1 MRRAS
6 LSVWLVAALCGGVF
20 GGVSP
25 AWADVTLPAVIGDH
39 MVLQQQSQATIWG
52 WASPGE
58 SVKVSATWTDQTTT
72 TRADARGR
80 WQVHIDTPAASVQPH
95 TLNIAG
101 NNTISLSDILIGE
114 VWLCSGQSNMEWL
127 LGGVDS
133 DEARA
138 AIAAGDQPH
147 IRLFNVP
154 NTLSLHP
161 RLDCEGA
168 WVASTPE
175 TAARFSAVGYFFGS
189 ALHDALAV
197 PIGLISA
204 DWGGTRAEAWMSADA
219 LDQFPE
225 LTEQVAFVRAATAGP
240 NERAAMEREARVH
253 WWDRLDQGAGGVG
266 TNWHSRVGG
275 DWKSMELPALLGPDG
290 LDQFDGVVYFRR
302 QVDLPDDWAG
312 QPVTLSL
319 GPIDDYDDVWV
330 NGTLVGSTH
339 EDGQWNV
346 PRVYRVPG
354 EVVRGGANIVAIRM
368 VDQSGPGGVFGQ
380 AEHMFMQQG
389 DAKVW
394 LAGAWEYRRGR
405 AFAQLPPRGGLSV
418 HANTATALYNG
429 MIRPIQPFAI
439 RGAIWYQ
446 GESNVGTAALYRR
459 VFPGLIQNWR
469 DGWECE
475 FSFYFVQIAP
485 FNYGNDVLPPL
496 LREAQ
501 GYALQLP
508 KTGMVVTT
516 DVGNPADIH
525 PMRKYEVGQRLAA
538 LALAND
544 YGRVDVVHSGPTYQS
559 MQVDGSNVRIKFAH
573 AEGGLVVR
581 GDAPTHLVV
590 AGADRT
596 FVPAQARVEGDE
608 LVVWAE
614 GVSEPVAVRFA
625 WSSAPEPN
633 LFNAAGW
640 PACPFRTDD
649 WE

>member
-1 MRRAS
+1 MRRVS
-6 LSVWLVAALCGGVF
+6 LSVCLAAAGA
-20 GGVSP
+20 SW
-25 AWADVTLPAVIGDH
+25 AWGDVTLPAVIGDH
-39 MVLQQQSQATIWG
+39 MVLQQQSQAAIWG

-58 SVKVSATWTDQTTT
+58 TVRVSASWTDQTTT
-72 TRADARGR
+72 TRADAKGNWR
-80 WQVHIDTPAASVQPH
+80 VHIDTPAGGAQPH
-95 TLNIAG
+95 TVNIAG
-101 NNTISLSDILIGE
+101 NTTISLTDILIGE

-161 RLDCEGA
+161 RLDCAGE

-189 ALHDALAV
+189 ALHDALDV
-197 PIGLISA
+197 PIGLVSA

-219 LDQFPE
+219 LDAYPE
-225 LTEQVAFVRAATAGP
+225 LAEQVGFVRAAAAGP
-240 NERAAMEREARVH
+240 NERAAMEREARVG
-253 WWDRLDQGAGGVG
+253 WWDRLDAGAVG
-266 TNWHSRVGG
+266 PNWHSRVGG
-275 DWKSMELPALLGPDG
+275 DWKTMELPALLGPDG

-302 QVDLPDDWAG
+302 QIDLPDDWAG

-339 EDGQWNV
+339 DDGKWNV
-346 PRVYRVPG
+346 PRVYQVPG
-354 EVVRGGANIVAIRM
+354 EVVKSGANFVAIRM
-368 VDQSGPGGVFGQ
+368 LDQSGPGGVFGQ
-380 AEHMFMQQG
+380 GEQMFMQQG
-389 DAKVW
+389 VAQVS
-394 LAGAWEYRRGR
+394 LAGAWEYRRGK
-405 AFAQLPPRGGLSV
+405 AFNQLPPRGALSV
-418 HANTATALYNG
+418 HANTATALYHG
-429 MIRPIQPFAI
+429 MIHPIQPFAM

-469 DGWECE
+469 DGWESE

-485 FNYGNDVLPPL
+485 FNYGNDVQPPL

-501 GYALQLP
+501 GYALALP

-538 LALAND
+538 LALAKD
-544 YGRVDVVHSGPTYQS
+544 YGRADVVHSGPTYES
-559 MQVDGSNVRIKFAH
+559 MKVDGSTIRVKFAH
-573 AEGGLVVR
+573 AAGGLVVR
-581 GDAPTHLVV
+581 GEAPTHFVV
-590 AGADRT
+590 AGADRA

-608 LVVWAE
+608 VVVWAE

-625 WSSAPEPN
+625 WSSAPQPN

-640 PACPFRTDD
+640 PAGPFRTDD